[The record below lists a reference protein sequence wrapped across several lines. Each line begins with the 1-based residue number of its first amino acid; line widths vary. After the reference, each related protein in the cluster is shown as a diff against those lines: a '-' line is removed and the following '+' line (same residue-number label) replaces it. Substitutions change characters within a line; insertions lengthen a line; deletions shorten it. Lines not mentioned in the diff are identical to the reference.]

1 MHGVYALSA
10 GRWVLA
16 SVTALCT
23 GIAKTGIPALGIL
36 LAPMFAEVL
45 PARVSTGALLPLLI
59 TADAF
64 AVIFWR
70 RHGSWKHLVRLL
82 PWAVVGIVAGYFA
95 MGRID
100 DQQMR
105 YVMGSIVI
113 VMLGVHVY
121 REYILAQD
129 APIPTSW
136 WFAAIAGFLAG
147 ATTMIANAAGPV
159 TMIYLLAMRL
169 PKDEFIGTSAWY
181 FFILN
186 WLKVP
191 FSISLGLVTAE
202 SLTFDAIL
210 AAGVVAGAF
219 AGLYLAK
226 RIPEKAFMI
235 AVQILTLAS
244 AVKMFF

>member
-10 GRWVLA
+10 GHWVLA
-16 SVTALCT
+16 AFTALCV
-23 GIAKTGIPALGIL
+23 GVSKTGIPALGIL
-36 LAPMFAEVL
+36 LAPLFAEVL

-64 AVIFWR
+64 AVVFWR

-82 PWAVVGIVAGYFA
+82 PWAVVGIAAGFFA
-95 MGRID
+95 LGRIN
-100 DQQMR
+100 DQQMK
-105 YVMGSIVI
+105 YVLGAIVI

-121 REYILAQD
+121 REYILGKD
-129 APIPTSW
+129 ASIPNTW
-136 WFAAIAGFLAG
+136 WFAAIAGFLGG

-159 TMIYLLAMRL
+159 MMIYLLSMRL
-169 PKDEFIGTSAWY
+169 PKEQFIGTAAWF
-181 FFILN
+181 FFIVN

-191 FSISLGLVTAE
+191 LSVGLGLINAD
-202 SLTFDAIL
+202 SLAFNAVLIP
-210 AAGVVAGAF
+210 AVVAGAF

-235 AVQILTLAS
+235 AVQVLTLAS

>member
-10 GRWVLA
+10 GKWVLA
-16 SVTALCT
+16 SITAVCV
-23 GIAKTGIPALGIL
+23 GISKTGIPALGIL
-36 LAPMFAEVL
+36 LAPLFAEVL
-45 PARVSTGALLPLLI
+45 PARISTGALLPLLI

-95 MGRID
+95 MCRID

-105 YVMGSIVI
+105 YVMGAIVI

-121 REYILAQD
+121 REYIMRKD

-159 TMIYLLAMRL
+159 TMIYLLSMRL
-169 PKDEFIGTSAWY
+169 PKEEFIGTAAWY

-191 FSISLGLVTAE
+191 FSINLGLITPQ
-202 SLTFDAIL
+202 SLTFDAVL

-235 AVQILTLAS
+235 AVQVLTLAS
-244 AVKMFF
+244 AVKMFV

>member
-1 MHGVYALSA
+1 MHGVFALSA
-10 GRWVLA
+10 GKWVLA
-16 SVTALCT
+16 SITAVCA
-23 GIAKTGIPALGIL
+23 GVAKTGIPALGIL
-36 LAPMFAEVL
+36 LAPLFAEVL
-45 PARVSTGALLPLLI
+45 PARISTGALLPLLI

-82 PWAVVGIVAGYFA
+82 PWAIAGIVAGYFA

-105 YVMGSIVI
+105 YVMGAIVI
-113 VMLGVHVY
+113 VMLAVHVY
-121 REYILAQD
+121 REYILGKD

-159 TMIYLLAMRL
+159 TMIYLLSMRL
-169 PKDEFIGTSAWY
+169 PKNEFIGTAAWY

-186 WLKVP
+186 WFKVP
-191 FSISLGLVTAE
+191 FSISLGLITAE

-210 AAGVVAGAF
+210 AGGVVAGAF
-219 AGLYLAK
+219 AGLYLAR

-235 AVQILTLAS
+235 AVQVLTLAS

>member
-10 GRWVLA
+10 GKWVLA
-16 SVTALCT
+16 AFTSLCV
-23 GIAKTGIPALGIL
+23 GVSKTGIPALGIL
-36 LAPMFAEVL
+36 LAPLFAEVL

-64 AVIFWR
+64 AVVFWR

-82 PWAVVGIVAGYFA
+82 PWAVIGIVAGFFA
-95 MGRID
+95 LGRIN

-105 YVMGSIVI
+105 YVLGAIV
-113 VMLGVHVY
+113 VGMLGVHVY
-121 REYILAQD
+121 REYILGKD
-129 APIPTSW
+129 ASIPNTW
-136 WFAAIAGFLAG
+136 WFAAIAGFLGG

-159 TMIYLLAMRL
+159 MMIYLLSMRM
-169 PKDEFIGTSAWY
+169 PKDQFIGTAAWF
-181 FFILN
+181 FFIVN

-191 FSISLGLVTAE
+191 LSVGLGLINAD
-202 SLTFDAIL
+202 SLLFNAVL
-210 AAGVVAGAF
+210 VPGVVAGAF

-235 AVQILTLAS
+235 AIQVLTLAS

>member
-1 MHGVYALSA
+1 MHGIYALSA
-10 GRWVLA
+10 GKWVLA
-16 SVTALCT
+16 SVTALFT

-36 LAPMFAEVL
+36 LAPLFAEVL
-45 PARVSTGALLPLLI
+45 PARISTGALLPLLI

-82 PWAVVGIVAGYFA
+82 PWAVAGIVAGCFA

-105 YVMGSIVI
+105 SVMGAI
-113 VMLGVHVY
+113 
-121 REYILAQD
+121 
-129 APIPTSW
+129 
-136 WFAAIAGFLAG
+136 AIAGFLAG
-147 ATTMIANAAGPV
+147 ATPMIANAAGPV
-159 TMIYLLAMRL
+159 TMIYLLSMRL
-169 PKDEFIGTSAWY
+169 PKEEFNGTSAWY

-191 FSISLGLVTAE
+191 FSMNLGLITAQ
-202 SLTFDAIL
+202 SLTFDAVL
-210 AAGVVAGAF
+210 AGGVVAGAF

-226 RIPEKAFMI
+226 RIPEKAFII
-235 AVQILTLAS
+235 AVQVLTLA
-244 AVKMFF
+244 AAIKMFF

>member
-1 MHGVYALSA
+1 MHGVFAISA
-10 GRWVLA
+10 GGWVLA
-16 SVTALCT
+16 SFTALFV
-23 GIAKTGIPALGIL
+23 GIAKTGLPALGIL
-36 LAPMFAEVL
+36 LAPLFAEVL

-59 TADAF
+59 IADVF
-64 AVIFWR
+64 AVSFWR

-82 PWAVVGIVAGYFA
+82 PWAVAGIVAGYFA
-95 MGRID
+95 MGRIN

-105 YVMGSIVI
+105 YVMGAIVV
-113 VMLGVHVY
+113 VMLGVNVY
-121 REYILAQD
+121 REYVLGRN

-136 WFAAIAGFLAG
+136 WFTAIAGFLAG
-147 ATTMIANAAGPV
+147 ATTMVANAAGPV
-159 TMIYLLAMRL
+159 TMIYLLSMRL
-169 PKDEFIGTSAWY
+169 PKKEFIGTSAWF

-191 FSISLGLVTAE
+191 FSLTLGLITAE
-202 SLTFDAIL
+202 SLTFDALL
-210 AAGVVAGAF
+210 AGGVVAGAF

-235 AVQILTLAS
+235 AVQVLTLAS

>member
-1 MHGVYALSA
+1 MHGVFALSA
-10 GRWVLA
+10 GKWALA
-16 SVTALCT
+16 SVTAVCA
-23 GIAKTGIPALGIL
+23 GVAKTGIPALGIL
-36 LAPMFAEVL
+36 LAPLFAEVL
-45 PARVSTGALLPLLI
+45 PARISTGALLPLLI
-59 TADAF
+59 AADAF

-82 PWAVVGIVAGYFA
+82 PWAIAGIVAGYFA

-105 YVMGSIVI
+105 YVMGGIVI
-113 VMLGVHVY
+113 VMLAVHVY
-121 REYILAQD
+121 REYVMGKD

-159 TMIYLLAMRL
+159 TMIYLLSMRL
-169 PKDEFIGTSAWY
+169 PKDQFIGTSAWY

-186 WLKVP
+186 WFKVP
-191 FSISLGLVTAE
+191 FSVSLGLITAQ
-202 SLTFDAIL
+202 SLAFDAIL
-210 AAGVVAGAF
+210 AGGVVAGAF
-219 AGLYLAK
+219 AGLYLAR
-226 RIPEKAFMI
+226 RIPEKAFMV
-235 AVQILTLAS
+235 AVQVLTLAS

>member
-16 SVTALCT
+16 VFTALCT
-23 GIAKTGIPALGIL
+23 GVAKTGIPALGIL
-36 LAPMFAEVL
+36 LAPLFAEVL

-59 TADAF
+59 SADAF

-70 RHGSWKHLVRLL
+70 RHGSWKHLARLL
-82 PWAVVGIVAGYFA
+82 PWAVIGIAAGFFA
-95 MGRID
+95 LGRIN

-105 YVMGSIVI
+105 YVLGAIVI

-121 REYILAQD
+121 REYVLGKD
-129 APIPTSW
+129 ASIPNFW
-136 WFAAIAGFLAG
+136 WFEAIAGFLGG

-159 TMIYLLAMRL
+159 MMIYLLSMRL
-169 PKDEFIGTSAWY
+169 PKEQFIGTAAWF
-181 FFILN
+181 FFIVN

-191 FSISLGLVTAE
+191 FSIGLGLINAD
-202 SLTFDAIL
+202 SLAFNAVL
-210 AAGVVAGAF
+210 VPGVVAGAF

-235 AVQILTLAS
+235 AVELLTLAS